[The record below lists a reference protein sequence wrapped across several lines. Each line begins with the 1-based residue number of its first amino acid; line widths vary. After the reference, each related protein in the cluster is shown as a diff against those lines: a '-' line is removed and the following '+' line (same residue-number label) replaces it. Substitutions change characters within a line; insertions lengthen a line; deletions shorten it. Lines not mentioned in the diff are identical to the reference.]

1 MTSTASIAVSFAEG
15 LALILSPCILP
26 VLPLILG
33 ASLEGSKT
41 KPLGIVT
48 GFVLA
53 FTAFA
58 WISRQAILASGISS
72 EVIRNASLILLMLF
86 GLVMLFPRL
95 SDKWAAWFGKLG
107 GGGDA
112 LIGRIKGDGFISGMG
127 IGALIGVVWTPC
139 AGPIMATALLQI
151 IQAGTTAGA
160 LATIAA
166 FALGAAIPMFI
177 IATSGRY
184 FMHHLGFLKRHGD
197 TIRRTIGVVMI
208 AAALTILSGFDL
220 KLVAWGAK
228 LDAAETVTT
237 TAALEDI
244 SKNAV
249 AAPELAGITDWVN
262 TPPLT
267 LQKLRGK
274 VVLIDFW
281 TYSCIN
287 CIRTLPYIT
296 GWYEKYKND
305 GLIVIGVHAPEF
317 PFEKKLAN
325 VKDAVNEY
333 GITYPVALD
342 NNFGTWKAF
351 QNQYWPAHYLINRD
365 GKIVYTHFG
374 EGNYAETENNIRTAL
389 GLDAKTANT
398 TDDDVIM
405 QGQSP
410 ETYLGY
416 DRAANF
422 KSPEGV
428 TPDKP
433 AAYTYP
439 AGLAPN
445 AWALTGN
452 WLVAGDKI
460 TSGTN
465 AGLRFRYIGGKVF
478 LVLGSVD
485 GKPLAVDVLV
495 DGTKTKTITVTGEKL
510 YTLVDTPAGAAP
522 KGLLELR
529 VSRAGLDAYAF
540 TFGK

>member
-33 ASLEGSKT
+33 ASLEGSKA
-41 KPLGIVT
+41 KPLGIVA

-58 WISRQAILASGISS
+58 WVSRQAILASGISS
-72 EVIRNASLILLMLF
+72 EVIRDASLILLMLF

-95 SDKWAAWFGKLG
+95 SDKWAAWFARLG
-107 GGGDA
+107 GGSDA

-127 IGALIGVVWTPC
+127 VGALIGVVWTPC

-160 LATIAA
+160 LAIIAA

-184 FMHHLGFLKRHGD
+184 FMHHLHFLKKHSD

-208 AAALTILSGFDL
+208 AAALTIFSGFDL

-228 LDAAETVTT
+228 LDAAEIT
-237 TAALEDI
+237 TAAPLENNTQ
-244 SKNAV
+244 NAV
-249 AAPELAGITDWVN
+249 TAPELVGITDWVN

-267 LQKLRGK
+267 LQQLRGK

-287 CIRTLPYIT
+287 CIRTMPYIT

-305 GLIVIGVHAPEF
+305 GLVIIGVHSPEF
-317 PFEKKLAN
+317 PFEKKLSN

-342 NNFGTWKAF
+342 NNFSTWKAF
-351 QNQYWPAHYLINRD
+351 KNQYWPAHYLINRD
-365 GKIVYTHFG
+365 GRIVYTHFG
-374 EGNYAETENNIRTAL
+374 EGNYAETENSIRAAL
-389 GLDAKTANT
+389 GLDAKVVSI
-398 TDDDVIM
+398 TDSDVIM

-416 DRAANF
+416 NRAANF
-422 KSPEGV
+422 KSPEGI
-428 TPDKP
+428 TPDKLTT
-433 AAYTYP
+433 YTYP
-439 AGLAPN
+439 AALAPN

-452 WLVAGDKI
+452 WKVAGEKI

-485 GKPLAVDVLV
+485 GKPLTVDVLV
-495 DGTKTKTITVTGEKL
+495 DGTKTKTISVTAEKL